1 MSMHKNK
8 KQAIVLVLD
17 GVGIGEMPDAD
28 KYGDAGS
35 DTLGNV
41 ARFVGGFDLPNL
53 EKLGLGKIRPIDGMN
68 SDIEPIASYG
78 KMAPKS
84 SGKDSTTGHWEL
96 MGVVSDIIA
105 PLYPDGFP
113 REIIEPFEKAIGKKV
128 LGNSTASG
136 TAIIEEL
143 GREHLETGN
152 PIVYTSADSVFQIA
166 AHKGVIPLEEL
177 YSICETAREMLAG
190 EHQVLRVIAR
200 PFEGELGDFKR
211 TYERKDYGIPPPA
224 DTLLDVL
231 KEDNRDVIT
240 IGKIDYIFTGRG
252 ITEKIHT
259 AGNADGMKQTTDRFN
274 AGFNGLLFVNLIDF
288 DMMWGHRNKPDEFY
302 EGLRAVDSWLVDLL
316 DLIGDDVPFFI
327 TADHGCDPTTASTDH
342 SREHVPILAYAP
354 KIFKGKNLG
363 RRDSFSDLAQTIAD
377 YFELKNINFGQSF
390 LGE

>member
-53 EKLGLGKIRPIDGMN
+53 EKLGLGKITPIDGMS

-113 REIIEPFEKAIGKKV
+113 PEVIEPFEKAIGKKV
-128 LGNSTASG
+128 LGNTAASG
-136 TAIIEEL
+136 TVIIEEL
-143 GREHLETGN
+143 GREHFETGN
-152 PIVYTSADSVFQIA
+152 PIIYTSADSVFQIA
-166 AHKGVIPLEEL
+166 AHKDVIPLEDL
-177 YSICETAREMLAG
+177 YSICETAREMLTG

-200 PFEGELGDFKR
+200 PFIGELGKFQR
-211 TYERKDYGIPPPA
+211 TYERKDYGIPPPSE
-224 DTLLDVL
+224 TLLDVL

-259 AGNADGMKQTTDRFN
+259 AGNADGMKRTTDRFN

-288 DMMWGHRNKPDEFY
+288 DMMWGHRNKPAEFY

-363 RRDSFSDLAQTIAD
+363 RRDSFGDLAQTIAD